1 MIARG
6 VRGLDRFKEHMV
18 GLEDSYAVIG
28 GTACEVLLEDADL
41 EFRATKDID
50 MVLLVEG
57 RLPEAAAA
65 VWRLVR
71 AGGYSCG
78 WKGSA
83 RAHFYRFTEPT
94 DPGFPVMIE
103 LFSAAPDFIDEDA
116 GIVVAPMPLDDEVS
130 SLSAILL
137 DEDYYRF
144 MKGRCEIVDGIAVL
158 GETGLIPFK
167 AKAFLDLSQRKAIG
181 EHVDSRDLRK
191 HKNDVLRLA
200 QILKPGQHVEL
211 APTIRADMS
220 EFCDKISDDDANM
233 RQLGISASY
242 EDIIELIRD
251 TYRLD

>member
-1 MIARG
+1 MVAHG
-6 VRGLDRFKEHMV
+6 VRGLDRFKEHMA
-18 GLEDSYAVIG
+18 GLEDSYVVIG
-28 GTACEVLLEDADL
+28 GTACEVLLGDVDL

-71 AGGYSCG
+71 AGGYRCG

-83 RAHFYRFTEPT
+83 RAHFYRFTEPS
-94 DPGFPVMIE
+94 DPDFPVMIE

-116 GIVVAPMPLDDEVS
+116 EIVVAPLPVDDEVS

-144 MKGRCEIVDGIAVL
+144 MKEGREVVDGIAVL
-158 GETGLIPFK
+158 GETRLIPFK
-167 AKAFLDLSQRKAIG
+167 AKAFLDLSQRKELG

-200 QILKPGQHVEL
+200 QILKPGRHVDL
-211 APTIRADMS
+211 VPTIRADMS
-220 EFCDKISDDDANM
+220 EFCDQIAGDDANM
-233 RQLGISASY
+233 RQLGISASF
-242 EDIIELIRD
+242 ENIIELIRD

>member
-1 MIARG
+1 MVARG
-6 VRGLDRFKEHMV
+6 VRGQDRFKEHMA

-57 RLPEAAAA
+57 RPPEAAAA
-65 VWRLVR
+65 VWRLVK
-71 AGGYSCG
+71 AGGYRCG

-94 DPGFPVMIE
+94 DPDFPVMIE

-137 DEDYYRF
+137 NDDYYRF

-200 QILKPGQHVEL
+200 QILKPGQHVDL

-220 EFCDKISDDDANM
+220 EFCDNISDDNTNM
-233 RQLGISASY
+233 RQLGIPASY

>member
-1 MIARG
+1 MVARG

-71 AGGYSCG
+71 AGG
-78 WKGSA
+78 
-83 RAHFYRFTEPT
+83 YRFTEPT

>member
-1 MIARG
+1 MVARG
-6 VRGLDRFKEHMV
+6 IRGLDRFKERMA

-28 GTACEVLLEDADL
+28 GTACEVLLGDADL
-41 EFRATKDID
+41 EFRATKDVD

-65 VWRLVR
+65 VRRLVR
-71 AGGYSCG
+71 AGGYRCG

-83 RAHFYRFTEPT
+83 RAHFYRFTEPS
-94 DPGFPVMIE
+94 DPDFPVMIE

-116 GIVVAPMPLDDEVS
+116 EIVVAPLPVDDEVS

-144 MKGRCEIVDGIAVL
+144 MKEGREVVDGIAVL

-167 AKAFLDLSQRKAIG
+167 AKAFLDLSQRKELG

-200 QILKPGQHVEL
+200 QILKPGRRVDL
-211 APTIRADMS
+211 IPTIRADMS
-220 EFCDKISDDDANM
+220 EFCGKISGDDANM
-233 RQLGISASY
+233 RQLGISASF
-242 EDIIELIRD
+242 EDAIELIRD

>member
-1 MIARG
+1 MVARG

-103 LFSAAPDFIDEDA
+103 LFSAAPDFI
-116 GIVVAPMPLDDEVS
+116 
-130 SLSAILL
+130 

>member
-1 MIARG
+1 M
-6 VRGLDRFKEHMV
+6 
-18 GLEDSYAVIG
+18 
-28 GTACEVLLEDADL
+28 
-41 EFRATKDID
+41 
-50 MVLLVEG
+50 
-57 RLPEAAAA
+57 
-65 VWRLVR
+65 
-71 AGGYSCG
+71 
-78 WKGSA
+78 
-83 RAHFYRFTEPT
+83 
-94 DPGFPVMIE
+94 
-103 LFSAAPDFIDEDA
+103 
-116 GIVVAPMPLDDEVS
+116 
-130 SLSAILL
+130 
-137 DEDYYRF
+137 
-144 MKGRCEIVDGIAVL
+144 DGIAVL

>member
-1 MIARG
+1 MVARG

-137 DEDYYRF
+137 DE
-144 MKGRCEIVDGIAVL
+144 A
-158 GETGLIPFK
+158 GLIPFK

>member
-1 MIARG
+1 MVARG

-137 DEDYYRF
+137 DEDHYRF
-144 MKGRCEIVDGIAVL
+144 MKGRCEIVDGIVGVLAQPPSELLLLFSEKEEDDEAVSEAVGVCEL
-158 GETGLIPFK
+158 
-167 AKAFLDLSQRKAIG
+167 AVRAIG
-181 EHVDSRDLRK
+181 RV
-191 HKNDVLRLA
+191 
-200 QILKPGQHVEL
+200 
-211 APTIRADMS
+211 IRVGVS
-220 EFCDKISDDDANM
+220 EACEA
-233 RQLGISASY
+233 
-242 EDIIELIRD
+242 
-251 TYRLD
+251 